1 LSYKSG
7 VCTVCG
13 RDRRIASKGLCGAC
27 YSRLQKNGTTEYI
40 RKGTFTL
47 CTLEGCNNRAV
58 SHGLCQKHSQ
68 RLRKHG
74 HIDSTRPESWGQI
87 NKHPLLY
94 QWNQIHS
101 RKTIKCA
108 PEWQTDFL
116 RFIADVGDRPSE
128 KHRLVRPDRS
138 RPIGPDNFRWEVPL
152 VTRELGESDQD
163 YQARSSRIHR
173 AVKPEAYKRRE
184 LRRRFAGL
192 TPEEVQRISEFQDRR
207 CAICGEYETSV
218 LWERVLSLA
227 VDHEH
232 RPGGKVR
239 GLLCL
244 KCNRALGL
252 FKDNAVNLLNAIAYL
267 QDCPTDQL
275 ARGRNIW
282 APTPLRVLDTRL
294 QPGTAT
300 DELDKD
306 AILPQT

>member
-1 LSYKSG
+1 MAYKLG

-13 RDRRIASKGLCGAC
+13 RERRIASKGLCGTC
-27 YSRLQKNGTTEYI
+27 YSRLQRNGTTDYV

-47 CTLEGCNNRAV
+47 CTEEGCNNRAV

-68 RLRKHG
+68 RMRKHG
-74 HIDSTRPESWGQI
+74 HTNQTRPDSWGQI
-87 NKHPLLY
+87 NKHPLAE
-94 QWNQIHS
+94 QWNYLHS
-101 RKTIKCA
+101 HKGQVKCA

-116 RFIADVGDRPSE
+116 RFAADVGEQPSD

-138 RPIGPDNFRWEVPL
+138 KPIGPSNFRWELPL
-152 VTRELGESDQD
+152 VTREPGESDQD

-173 AVKPEAYKRRE
+173 AIKPEAYKRRE

-192 TPEEVQRISEFQDRR
+192 KLEEVQELSRFQNHQ
-207 CAICGEYETSV
+207 CAICGREETAV

-232 RPGGKVR
+232 KPNGKVR

-252 FKDNAVNLLNAIAYL
+252 FEDSETSLLAAIAYL
-267 QDCPTDQL
+267 KDPPMDRMRATRILETQL
-275 ARGRNIW
+275 Q
-282 APTPLRVLDTRL
+282 T
-294 QPGTAT
+294 GTANNDIAAGL
-300 DELDKD
+300 DE
-306 AILPQT
+306 PQTP